1 MESDSWSRISNY
13 SRRYR
18 SRSDVYHG
26 EEFEGEEE
34 HKSEFLCP
42 FCSEDFD
49 VVGLCCHIDEDHA
62 VEAKNGVCP
71 ICAKRVGSDL
81 VHHLTMQHA
90 SLLKVQRRRR
100 LRKGVSNFPL
110 SIFKRELRDGGSLH
124 SLLAGSSIPVS
135 SSHVEPDPLL
145 TSFIYNPPDADESSS
160 VQPLS
165 SVVECT
171 MDDSLA
177 GDSRDRV
184 AQKCPLSDED
194 LREKTRRCEFVQGLV
209 MSTFLDEL

>member
-1 MESDSWSRISNY
+1 MESDSWSRISSF

-18 SRSDVYHG
+18 SRSDVYQG

-81 VHHLTMQHA
+81 VHHLTMQHT
-90 SLLKVQRRRR
+90 KPHVQRRRR
-100 LRKGVSNFPL
+100 MRKGVSNFPL

-135 SSHVEPDPLL
+135 SSHIEPDPLL

-171 MDDSLA
+171 MDDNLA
-177 GDSRDRV
+177 RDSRDRV
-184 AQKCPLSDED
+184 VQKWPLSDED

-209 MSTFLDEL
+209 MSTFVDDL

>member
-18 SRSDVYHG
+18 SRSDAYHG

-62 VEAKNGVCP
+62 VEAKNGVP
-71 ICAKRVGSDL
+71 TL
-81 VHHLTMQHA
+81 QL
-90 SLLKVQRRRR
+90 SLSHSLELWYRIAIAYSCFMFACRCVPFV
-100 LRKGVSNFPL
+100 RKG
-110 SIFKRELRDGGSLH
+110 ELRDGGSLH
-124 SLLAGSSIPVS
+124 SLLAGSSVPVS
-135 SSHVEPDPLL
+135 SSQAEPDPLL

-171 MDDSLA
+171 MDDNLT

-194 LREKTRRCEFVQGLV
+194 LREKTRKPLTGAVVNFRIPCNN
-209 MSTFLDEL
+209 STII